1 MPLEHTLGSRSS
13 GLDGVDLR
21 IFSFWSSGELDIE
34 DCPSI
39 LIPHLS
45 LATNIIVSTMLVL
58 GGSATVTDLTG
69 MNTILVSAPT
79 DSSCAYASIV
89 RCQGMLSD
97 TSWVIDLCYRWGL
110 AVNTVMRLVRSMM
123 CSHFRILITTAQ

>member
-21 IFSFWSSGELDIE
+21 IFSFCSSGELGIE
-34 DCPSI
+34 DDPSI
-39 LIPHLS
+39 LTPPLS
-45 LATNIIVSTMLVL
+45 LATNVIVSTMLVL

-79 DSSCAYASIV
+79 DSLCAYASIV
-89 RCQGMLSD
+89 GCQGMFSD
-97 TSWVIDLCYRWGL
+97 SSWVVDLCYRWGI
-110 AVNTVMRLVRSMM
+110 AVNTVMRLVRSIM
-123 CSHFRILITTAQ
+123 CPYFNF